1 MFEESVTSL
10 PSIWAS
16 MNSWFTPT
24 VLFLL
29 LNVMIGTIAIASNLG
44 STKKHQDPEQQQHQN
59 HNQGGGLARSPSMLQ
74 RLKSINLYQYRSP
87 EPHAATFENPPETTE
102 DTHYAFEHAHELEQ
116 PQFTRSPSL
125 LQRLKSINFHIPQDF
140 SNNPSQPIAAAA
152 PPHKT
157 HEPESHFEQAPEQ
170 QEFPDDDRLE
180 EHEHPEPET
189 PDFSEAGDKQ
199 SDLEEIFSQLKPLRD
214 RHVNRTKSD
223 TKPASGE
230 VPIKLP
236 QKMKKSASSKSAFAH
251 FQEDD
256 IVESRRPATV
266 RERKVAK
273 MAEDDEEVDAKA
285 DDFINKFKNQLKMQ
299 RLDSIIRYK
308 DMITRG
314 SDK

>member
-29 LNVMIGTIAIASNLG
+29 LNVMIGTIAIASHLG
-44 STKKHQDPEQQQHQN
+44 STQKHQDPQQHQN
-59 HNQGGGLARSPSMLQ
+59 HHQGGGLARSPSMLQ

-87 EPHAATFENPPETTE
+87 EPHATTFEQHPETTE
-102 DTHYAFEHAHELEQ
+102 ATHYAFNHTHELEQ
-116 PQFTRSPSL
+116 LQLTRSPSL
-125 LQRLKSINFHIPQDF
+125 LQRLKSINFY
-140 SNNPSQPIAAAA
+140 PSQPTAAAA

-157 HEPESHFEQAPEQ
+157 HEPESHFEQAPEHD
-170 QEFPDDDRLE
+170 EFPDDDRFE

-199 SDLEEIFSQLKPLRD
+199 SSLEEVFSQLKPLQD
-214 RHVNRTKSD
+214 HHVNRTKSD

-230 VPIKLP
+230 VPAKLP
-236 QKMKKSASSKSAFAH
+236 KKMKKSASSKSAFAH

-256 IVESRRPATV
+256 VAEIRRPATM

-273 MAEDDEEVDAKA
+273 AAEDDDEVDAKA
-285 DDFINKFKNQLKMQ
+285 DDFINRFKNQLKLQ